1 MNLFF
6 RDRIKLTKIIFHWCK
21 SNNISRDIFNIIT
34 FLSDYE
40 LLNNERVK
48 EFMMQYAK
56 GVKHEEV

>member
-6 RDRIKLTKIIFHWCK
+6 RDRIKLSKIIFHLCK
-21 SNNISRDIFNIIT
+21 SNNIKRDIYNIIT

-48 EFMMQYAK
+48 EFMMEY
-56 GVKHEEV
+56 VKEVENEEV